1 MNREKIE
8 TQLAG
13 MCASATA
20 KGVSAVKRISSRK
33 ATRMIFS
40 AACAIMTVGVLTIS
54 AYADGGT
61 DVTGEVNEM
70 LETVMKWVR
79 NIGIIVAVFGA
90 VNFGLG
96 IANSDDAGR
105 NRGLMTV
112 AGGAVVGIAGEIAIS
127 VT

>member
-8 TQLAG
+8 TQLAKV
-13 MCASATA
+13 CVDATV
-20 KGVSAVKRISSRK
+20 KGASAVKAISARK
-33 ATRMIFS
+33 ATRIMFS
-40 AACAIMTVGVLTIS
+40 AAVAMMTVGILAVS
-54 AYADGGT
+54 AYADDGGVT
-61 DVTGEVNEM
+61 DKVNDM
-70 LETVMKWVR
+70 LAEVMKWVR

-112 AGGAVVGIAGEIAIS
+112 AGGAVVGIAGQIAVSIS
-127 VT
+127 